1 MKWNMI
7 WYDMKWS
14 LIWNIFKLFIQH
26 HSLVQWNVHPGP
38 SETPFF
44 CFSILMPEKVLH
56 NHSKNLPSFLST
68 LTNCFINP
76 SLPCRGRKIILSL
89 GIRGL
94 AITFYPQDSVLF
106 WRATRHSVGPYLY
119 YLILSWSLSMICFIT
134 CLIGSYFSF
143 KITECQ
149 ISIFA
154 GVAKKNAFQVSL
166 ELSTNSPHELGHPHP
181 HLAPLKHL

>member
-1 MKWNMI
+1 M
-7 WYDMKWS
+7 
-14 LIWNIFKLFIQH
+14 
-26 HSLVQWNVHPGP
+26 
-38 SETPFF
+38 
-44 CFSILMPEKVLH
+44 
-56 NHSKNLPSFLST
+56 PSFSST

-154 GVAKKNAFQVSL
+154 GVVKKNAFQVSL